1 MTLNDALRPLSDPEE
16 IKYQAV
22 CVLGKHL
29 GTDRAYYVEIDE
41 AHAEFV
47 VARDWHQPGAV
58 SHARRYPLEGWP
70 MPWLVDGQ
78 PWVVRDVDTDPA
90 MPDDQR
96 ASYRGNDIGALIVV
110 PLIKRNRLVATLATN
125 QHTPRDW
132 LPDEIMFVQETAD
145 RTWAAVERARVEAIV
160 AADLQDMQR
169 LRELGARLVIEDNIQ
184 TLYQEIMAAAI
195 ALTRADAGTVQILD
209 EATQELVLLAAQG
222 FEQTM
227 LKHFYRLNESS
238 NTPCGIALKNGKRS
252 FVDFDVPERENPDE
266 SRRILM
272 EAGYLS
278 GQSTPLTTRSGKIIG
293 MVSTHWRDHH
303 RPSERELRFLDLLA
317 RQAAD
322 LIEQRQTANEREKLF
337 AREQAARAEADR
349 ANRIKD
355 EFLAVLSHELRS
367 PLNPILGWAKLLRGG
382 KLDSARTA
390 GALATIE
397 RNAKLQ
403 SQLIDDLLDISR
415 IMQGKLALNATPVSL
430 AFVISSA
437 IETVRLA
444 AEVKGIRIEVQL
456 EPNIGQVYGDAGRLQ
471 QVVWNLLSNAV
482 KFTPTGGRVEVRLT
496 QVNDQARLQVID
508 TGKGIQSEFLPYV
521 FEHFRQEDGATT
533 RKFGGLG
540 LGLAI
545 ARQIVELHGGGIWV
559 ESMGEGQ
566 GATFTVE
573 LPFLQTGNSVEAMI
587 DPILIQSD
595 PLPLANLRVLIVDD
609 ELDSREFVV
618 FVVEQAGAEV
628 TAVNSAIEALQQ
640 LSTTSFDLLLSDI
653 GMPEMDGYELMR
665 QISQPASEP
674 GKQISTLAQPAV
686 LPAIAITA
694 YAGEMNQQQAL
705 AVGFQGHISKPVE
718 PDELIKA
725 IVTMM
730 G

>member
-1 MTLNDALRPLSDPEE
+1 MLAAIRLRGGRCRGLWT
-16 IKYQAV
+16 
-22 CVLGKHL
+22 GK
-29 GTDRAYYVEIDE
+29 
-41 AHAEFV
+41 
-47 VARDWHQPGAV
+47 
-58 SHARRYPLEGWP
+58 
-70 MPWLVDGQ
+70 

-110 PLIKRNRLVATLATN
+110 PLIKHNRLVATLATN

-566 GATFTVE
+566 GATFTAE